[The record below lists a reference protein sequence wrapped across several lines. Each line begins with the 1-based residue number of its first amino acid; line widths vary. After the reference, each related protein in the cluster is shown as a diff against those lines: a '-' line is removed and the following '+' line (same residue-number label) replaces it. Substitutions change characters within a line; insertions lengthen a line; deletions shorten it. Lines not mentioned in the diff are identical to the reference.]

1 MLGNNIKKQFPIFKH
16 HPQLV
21 YLDSAATALKPQC
34 VLDAISD
41 YYTKYSAN
49 IHRGIYSLSEKATQ
63 EYEDARAEIAK
74 FLNADPEEIVFVKN
88 ATEGINLVAH
98 VWARRNLK
106 EACTIGLSIA
116 EHHSNIVP
124 WQQLVKEKNGELVYL
139 DVDDN
144 GELSPLLSKEG
155 VGGGLPKKIDFL
167 ALAHVS
173 NVLGTINPIKEIIS
187 QAKKQNVPVL
197 IDAAQSAPHIPIDV
211 KELDCDFLVFSGH
224 KLGGPTGIGV
234 LYIKKET
241 AHAVEPFITGGSM
254 IREVTKNEST
264 WNTMPWKLEA
274 GTPHIAGAIGLAAA
288 VRFVKDIGLDN
299 IKNHEE
305 KLLKLLVDGLRNN
318 SLQLPLEARGREENS
333 SIRSSDDSN
342 EVFIF
347 GPEESEKRSSCV
359 SFTVKGVHP
368 HDIAQVLDEDTIAVR
383 AGHHCAMPLHTYL
396 NISATARASV
406 WVYNTEEDIAKFLQS
421 LERAVKKFI

>member
-1 MLGNNIKKQFPIFKH
+1 M
-16 HPQLV
+16 